1 MPVATKRIRE
11 RVTQMNNA
19 WAQNATAAVF
29 NGISQ
34 TQFDTKVKAAAA
46 ADQEIEEMETALT
59 LKKQN
64 RDALYDALNNDSVK
78 VRDGIEGHPEF
89 GRTHPLLNTMGF
101 VTERKSGL
109 TRRKKETKP
118 ATT

>member
-1 MPVATKRIRE
+1 
-11 RVTQMNNA
+11 
-19 WAQNATAAVF
+19 
-29 NGISQ
+29 
-34 TQFDTKVKAAAA
+34 
-46 ADQEIEEMETALT
+46 METALT